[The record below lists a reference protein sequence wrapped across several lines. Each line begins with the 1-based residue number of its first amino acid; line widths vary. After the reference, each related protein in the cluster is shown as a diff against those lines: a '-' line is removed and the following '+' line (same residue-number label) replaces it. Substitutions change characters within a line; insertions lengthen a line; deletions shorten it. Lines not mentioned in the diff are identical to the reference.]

1 MGSTP
6 DLRRTY
12 AFGFVRFTLGP
23 RKDAYRISGFR
34 TPKRLCRLR
43 APFSCLEG
51 LLDLFW
57 EFRRPNCSAMCKA
70 KLRKHT
76 FIRFGGVEMSQFGKR
91 QLQKPSSP
99 SAAAFSARSSS
110 FRASSTS
117 LLDAHLP
124 PLCLNQFLFFS
135 GIWDEFNEFVLA
147 LCMNSRDAWLSRPS
161 A

>member
-1 MGSTP
+1 MYEEASELTPVEMYSTNIP
-6 DLRRTY
+6 DFRIS
-12 AFGFVRFTLGP
+12 
-23 RKDAYRISGFR
+23 YRISGFR

-124 PLCLNQFLFFS
+124 PICLNQFLFFS
-135 GIWDEFNEFVLA
+135 GMSS
-147 LCMNSRDAWLSRPS
+147 MNLFLPFA
-161 A
+161 